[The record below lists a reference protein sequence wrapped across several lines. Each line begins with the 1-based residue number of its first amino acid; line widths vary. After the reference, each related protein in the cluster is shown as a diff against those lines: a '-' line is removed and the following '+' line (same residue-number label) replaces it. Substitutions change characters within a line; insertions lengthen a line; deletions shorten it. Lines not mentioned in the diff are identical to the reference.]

1 MAHITNKEL
10 TIRQIGE
17 FCTNTLCNKCPVAK
31 WNEESN
37 VSCSLLLEM
46 WSEIGLGV

>member
-17 FCTNTLCNKCPVAK
+17 FKTSRGIEDHVGADQRKKGEA
-31 WNEESN
+31 
-37 VSCSLLLEM
+37 
-46 WSEIGLGV
+46 